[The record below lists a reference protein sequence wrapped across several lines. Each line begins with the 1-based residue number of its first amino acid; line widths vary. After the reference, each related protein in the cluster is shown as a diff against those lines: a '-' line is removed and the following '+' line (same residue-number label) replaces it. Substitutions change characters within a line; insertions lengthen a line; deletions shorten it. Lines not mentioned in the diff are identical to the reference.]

1 MCAFFFNS
9 PRERFHTKLCPL
21 SLNKKEK
28 KKKKSRKRGGKRS
41 TSPPLLV
48 TRLYICVKRA
58 CVYTRGDVTRRRG
71 KIVFRR
77 NPNGRLF
84 YLGFTSDTLNKTS
97 SHGRRQKKKKTT
109 TTQSL
114 RKGEHEEEDEHSRAA
129 LEDESLSLSLSLSL
143 CVVGRP
149 QNLLPRV
156 LSIRERYTR

>member
-21 SLNKKEK
+21 SHNKKEK
-28 KKKKSRKRGGKRS
+28 KRKEEEKTWWKKS
-41 TSPPLLV
+41 TSRPLV
-48 TRLYICVKRA
+48 TRLYIYVKRA

-97 SHGRRQKKKKTT
+97 SHGRRQKKKTTT
-109 TTQSL
+109 TTQ
-114 RKGEHEEEDEHSRAA
+114 RKGKESTRRRTSIRGPRWRTKV
-129 LEDESLSLSLSLSL
+129 SLSLSLSLFVSS
-143 CVVGRP
+143 VV
-149 QNLLPRV
+149 LKIFFLAY
-156 LSIRERYTR
+156 SI

>member
-1 MCAFFFNS
+1 MRLFLQFS
-9 PRERFHTKLCPL
+9 EREISHKTLPPFSQQKR
-21 SLNKKEK
+21 KEK
-28 KKKKSRKRGGKRS
+28 KKRKRGGKRS

-48 TRLYICVKRA
+48 TRLCIYVKRA

-97 SHGRRQKKKKTT
+97 SHGRRQKKKTTT

-114 RKGEHEEEDEHSRAA
+114 RKGEHEEGRTSIRGPRWRTKV
-129 LEDESLSLSLSLSL
+129 SLSLSLSLFVSS
-143 CVVGRP
+143 VV
-149 QNLLPRV
+149 LKIFFLAY
-156 LSIRERYTR
+156 SI

>member
-28 KKKKSRKRGGKRS
+28 KKKKKRKRGGKRS

-48 TRLYICVKRA
+48 TRLYIYVKRA
-58 CVYTRGDVTRRRG
+58 CVYTRGDVTRRQG

-97 SHGRRQKKKKTT
+97 SHGRRQKKKTTT
-109 TTQSL
+109 TTQ
-114 RKGEHEEEDEHSRAA
+114 RKGKESTRRRTSIRGPRWRTKV
-129 LEDESLSLSLSLSL
+129 SLSLSLSLFVSS
-143 CVVGRP
+143 VV
-149 QNLLPRV
+149 LKIFFLAY
-156 LSIRERYTR
+156 SI

>member
-1 MCAFFFNS
+1 
-9 PRERFHTKLCPL
+9 
-21 SLNKKEK
+21 
-28 KKKKSRKRGGKRS
+28 
-41 TSPPLLV
+41 
-48 TRLYICVKRA
+48 
-58 CVYTRGDVTRRRG
+58 
-71 KIVFRR
+71 VFRR

-143 CVVGRP
+143 FVSSVVLKIFFLAYSLYGKD
-149 QNLLPRV
+149 
-156 LSIRERYTR
+156 TRDE